1 VTEVASCQLPV
12 AREGIGGSH
21 WQLTTNNWQLE
32 LDMATKAWVA
42 KQKRREALVK
52 RFADVRRE
60 LKKKKDY
67 AGLANLPRDSS
78 PTRSRNRCQL
88 TGRSRGVLRK
98 FKISRIMLREL
109 ALAGKIPG
117 LKKASW

>member
-1 VTEVASCQLPV
+1 
-12 AREGIGGSH
+12 
-21 WQLTTNNWQLE
+21 
-32 LDMATKAWVA
+32 MATTAWKE

-52 RFADVRRE
+52 RYAEVRRQ
-60 LKKKKDY
+60 LKKEKNF
-67 AGLANLPRDSS
+67 AALAKLPRDSS
-78 PTRSRNRCQL
+78 PTRSHFRCQL
-88 TGRSRGVLRK
+88 TGRSRGNIRK

>member
-1 VTEVASCQLPV
+1 
-12 AREGIGGSH
+12 
-21 WQLTTNNWQLE
+21 
-32 LDMATKAWVA
+32 MATKAWVE

-52 RFADVRRE
+52 KFKDVRRQ
-60 LKKKKDY
+60 LKKEKNY
-67 AGLANLPRDSS
+67 AALAKLPRDSS
-78 PTRSRNRCQL
+78 PTRSHMRCEL

-98 FKISRIMLREL
+98 FKVSRIMLREL

>member
-1 VTEVASCQLPV
+1 
-12 AREGIGGSH
+12 
-21 WQLTTNNWQLE
+21 
-32 LDMATKAWVA
+32 MATEAWVV

-52 RFADVRRE
+52 QYAEVRRQ
-60 LKKKKDY
+60 LKKEKNF
-67 AGLANLPRDSS
+67 AGLAKLPRDSS
-78 PTRSRNRCQL
+78 PTRSHNRCLL

-98 FKISRIMLREL
+98 FKVSRIMLREL